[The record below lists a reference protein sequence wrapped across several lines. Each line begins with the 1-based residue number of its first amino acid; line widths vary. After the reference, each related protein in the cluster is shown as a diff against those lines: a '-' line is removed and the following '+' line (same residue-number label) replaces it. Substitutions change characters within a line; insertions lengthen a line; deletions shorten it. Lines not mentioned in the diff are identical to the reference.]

1 MRFLRYWEDRDFWRW
16 RWQRV
21 SGGSKLLLVV
31 GLAALTGLGGYIAA
45 QGLAEATD
53 TTAAFVP
60 PTAQVV
66 TVQRILAGED
76 GGSTVVKTV
85 TLPGKTRDRVVTDS
99 ETQTVVRGKTVVR
112 GRPWC
117 SRLQSPRSSPA
128 QRRR

>member
-1 MRFLRYWEDRDFWRW
+1 MLLAIRLQGNTSDMRFLRYWKDPDFWRW

-85 TLPGKTRDRVVTDS
+85 TLPGRLA
-99 ETQTVVRGKTVVR
+99 TV
-112 GRPWC
+112 W
-117 SRLQSPRSSPA
+117 
-128 QRRR
+128 